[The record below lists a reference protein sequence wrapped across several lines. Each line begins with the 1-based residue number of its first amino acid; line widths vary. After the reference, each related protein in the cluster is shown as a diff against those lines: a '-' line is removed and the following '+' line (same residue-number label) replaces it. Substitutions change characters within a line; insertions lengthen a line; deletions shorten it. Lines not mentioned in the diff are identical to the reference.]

1 MTTER
6 EYQEWRERRNRKR
19 TLHFPVTTLSS
30 GTIWKVLG
38 LLALVSLILV
48 LHHHSIR
55 EDSPEQP
62 SSDYPLLEKLRDG
75 KKI

>member
-38 LLALVSLILV
+38 LIALVFSVLV
-48 LHHHSIR
+48 LHHSIK
-55 EDSPEQP
+55 EDSRKQP
-62 SSDYPLLEKLRDG
+62 SPDYPLLEKLRDG
-75 KKI
+75 KQI